1 MTRLIDI
8 LKSLFYG
15 SFIYELVSITIQL
28 PFLLAG
34 IAISLT
40 LILSFVLFL
49 YGLAYVGFWSLVHIG
64 YVIIKLVGG

>member
-1 MTRLIDI
+1 MTRLIDA
-8 LKSLFYG
+8 LKALFCV

-28 PFLLAG
+28 PFLLVG
-34 IAISLT
+34 IALSLT